1 MELGSAQN
9 PLLKSIRRAAGT
21 GQATDD
27 DLIVAEGPHLLE
39 EALRSFWS
47 VERIITTAN
56 GSQKYRDLLQAAR
69 AEIIQVSSR
78 AFAATASTE
87 TAQEVLAL
95 LRPRKWQ
102 LSDLLQDPALLVV
115 LDAVGDPGNAGTI
128 VRSAEAFGATGLVFL
143 RGCVRLANGKFLRAA
158 AGSLFR
164 LPFLNE
170 VSAEDFIQETRKHR
184 IETYALTATGKVAI
198 TAADLRQ
205 PCCLITG
212 NEGIGVSKYI
222 MSQSN
227 LIRIPTRKVES
238 LNAAVACSLGLF
250 EAYRQ
255 RAL

>member
-9 PLLKSIRRAAGT
+9 PLLKSIRRAAAT
-21 GQATDD
+21 GQMTDSG
-27 DLIVAEGPHLLE
+27 LIVAEGPHLLE

-47 VERIITTAN
+47 VERIVTTAN
-56 GSQKYRDLLQAAR
+56 GSQKYRDLLQSAQ
-69 AEIIQVSSR
+69 AEITQVSSR

-87 TAQEVLAL
+87 TAQEVMAL
-95 LRPRKWQ
+95 LRPRPWR

-128 VRSAEAFGATGLVFL
+128 VRSAEAFGATGIIFL
-143 RGCVRLANGKFLRAA
+143 QGCVRPANGKFLRAT

-170 VSAEDFIQETRKHR
+170 INAEDFIQEAADYR
-184 IETYALTATGKVAI
+184 IDTYALTTTGKLAI
-198 TAADLRQ
+198 TETDLRR

-222 MSQSN
+222 LARSQPVS
-227 LIRIPTRKVES
+227 IPTGKVES
-238 LNAAVACSLGLF
+238 LNAAVACSLALF

-255 RAL
+255 RIL